1 MVPNVALPLARR
13 RLGDTY
19 RSGSVLVVDLQ
30 VGHGLDDGHD
40 GLDCVAVNNR
50 SVLLTLIL

>member
-1 MVPNVALPLARR
+1 MALPLAWR